1 MEYLHDSRVIHK
13 DIKPGN
19 LLLSREQILK
29 ISDFG
34 VAEETDRFSNSDTCY
49 QSTGTPRFQ
58 PPEIAAGLNSFK
70 GKDQEFMDNINGP
83 HLGSAVDIWAAAVT
97 LFNCITGKYPFN
109 GENIYKLYEII
120 EKCEL
125 IIPSMAELT
134 SDLETLLRYERPFD
148 INFITI

>member
-70 GKDQEFMDNINGP
+70 GKIDHIIHGP
-83 HLGSAVDIWAAAVT
+83 YKYTYLGSAVDIWAAAVT

-134 SDLETLLRYERPFD
+134 SDLETLLRLVLVYKL
-148 INFITI
+148 